1 MAERARRLLVAG
13 VTTRALATSAA
24 KAGWAVTAIDAF
36 GDLDLRAHAAVLV
49 PSREDSGFDPSTVA
63 GLARGITVDAVAYT
77 SNFENRPAAVSA
89 LAAGRSLLGNPAP
102 VVQRVRNPFELT
114 RALRRESLHAP
125 ATRATAPQSGAGPA
139 RWMLKPRRSGGGH
152 GTSAWRRGQPVS
164 RRHYLQE
171 RIDGRAGSAVL
182 LADGRRCILLA
193 VSRQLVGLTAFGSRG
208 YRYCGSLMGHGLFP
222 RESELL
228 DRART
233 VAESVV
239 RQFGLVG
246 LNGIDFIA
254 RGGVLWP
261 IEVNPRYSA
270 SMELLERAAGVPL
283 FHWHAEACAGRLPAL
298 RPRAPRGIVGKA
310 VVFARRDST
319 LGGTGQWLRDRALA
333 DIPRSGEHIRRG
345 RPICTVFASG
355 RDAESCLRALT
366 AKAATIYRAVET
378 STRGAA

>member
-1 MAERARRLLVAG
+1 MAERAGRLLVAG

-24 KAGWAVTAIDAF
+24 KAGWAVTAVDAF

-49 PSREDSGFDPSTVA
+49 PSREDGGFDPSAVA
-63 GLARGITVDAVAYT
+63 ELARGVTVDAVAYT

-89 LAAGRSLLGNPAP
+89 LAAGRSLLGNPAA
-102 VVQRVRNPFELT
+102 VLQRVRNPFELT
-114 RALRRESLHAP
+114 RALRRENLPAP
-125 ATRATAPQSGAGPA
+125 ATRATAPRSGAGP

-171 RIDGRAGSAVL
+171 RIEGRAGSAVL
-182 LADGRRCILLA
+182 LADGRRCVLLA
-193 VSRQLVGLTAFGSRG
+193 LSRQLVGLAAFGSRG
-208 YRYCGSLMGHGLFP
+208 YRYCGSLMGEGLFP

-228 DRART
+228 ERART

-239 RQFGLVG
+239 REFGLVG

-254 RGGVLWP
+254 RRGVPWP

-270 SMELLERAAGVPL
+270 SMELLERGAGVPL
-283 FHWHAEACAGRLPAL
+283 FHWHAEACAGRLPTVCPSTHGVL
-298 RPRAPRGIVGKA
+298 GKA
-310 VVFARRDST
+310 VVFARRDGT

-345 RPICTVFASG
+345 RPICTVFAAG

-366 AKAATIYRAVET
+366 AKAGTIYRAVGT